1 MKTDTSIPKRK
12 WPVKRTI
19 AISFIVL
26 LSIAAILLYNN
37 FNRLLSDALRQSFDS
52 NIMSDVYELKFER
65 LKVNPFEGSIEVS
78 NVTLQPRE
86 KPLRNYPYINSSFVL
101 RTEKL
106 MLKNVAIFTLLR
118 SHELILERISI
129 AKPNIR
135 LLLEGAHHLLL
146 PFKDSTVTASQS
158 GENKKK
164 TIDAFI
170 LTEFQL
176 IDASFHVTNSDAQR
190 EFKIQK
196 FNIDLHHLLISQR
209 PGKDIIAF
217 KQVDLSVGEFSGRL
231 LKGSI
236 RNVSLRDYS
245 LKVDSLEIQKTLDTL
260 IYHFHDLHTGLNE
273 LDIQTADSIYH
284 VSLKSVELAY
294 RDKSIKMTGLNFKP
308 NVSNATLQKKHKY
321 QHTEFSGAVGTL
333 QLINANFDS
342 LINFR
347 KLFIDEIVLDEVTA
361 TLFKDKTKPMDK
373 NRLPVYLGQTISA
386 IPLPLLIKQVK
397 ATHVHLT
404 NVERKPDSTD
414 AKIQIHRGSVEV
426 RNITNLPSQR
436 GLFLNADAYIE
447 DKAHVKL
454 NLEFNYL
461 KPQFSFEGVVDKFN
475 LPDLNALI
483 MAYTPAKI
491 NDGKLDEMTFSG
503 IAERTSA
510 GGSLKFLYHDLEVD
524 MELHEKAKWK
534 SSIIAFTAN
543 SVLNSSNPGSAKLP
557 PRIVKFQ
564 IERDMNKGFV
574 NVIMKSMLAGLKET
588 MMMSKE
594 NRKAYRNSKQK
605 LKQQH

>member
-19 AISFIVL
+19 AISFIIL

-37 FNRLLSDALRQSFDS
+37 FNELLSDALSQSFDS
-52 NIMSDVYELKFER
+52 NIMSDVYELKFEK

-101 RTEKL
+101 KTEKL
-106 MLKNVAIFTLLR
+106 TLKNVAIFTLLK
-118 SHELILERISI
+118 SHELILDRISI
-129 AKPNIR
+129 AKPEIR
-135 LLLEGAHHLLL
+135 LLLGGVHHLLL
-146 PFKDSTVTASQS
+146 PFKDSTTTTTQG

-170 LTEFQL
+170 LSEFQL

-196 FNIDLHHLLISQR
+196 FNIDLHDLLISQQ
-209 PGKDIIAF
+209 PAKDIIAF

-231 LKGSI
+231 LMGSI

-260 IYHFHDLHTGLNE
+260 IYHFHDLHTGLNA
-273 LDIQTADSIYH
+273 LDIQTADSIYQ
-284 VSLKSVELAY
+284 VSLKSVNLAY
-294 RDKSIKMTGLNFKP
+294 RDKSIKMNGLSFKP
-308 NVSNATLQKKHKY
+308 NVSNATLQKKYKY
-321 QHTEFSGAVGTL
+321 QHTEFSGAIGTL
-333 QLINANFDS
+333 KLINANFDS

-347 KLFIDEIVLDEVTA
+347 KLFIDEVVLDEVTA
-361 TLFKDKTKPMDK
+361 SLFKDKTKPMDK
-373 NRLPVYLGQTISA
+373 NRMPVYLGQTVKA
-386 IPLPLLIKQVK
+386 IPVPLFIKQVK
-397 ATHVHLT
+397 VTNVHLT
-404 NVERKPDSTD
+404 NVERKPDSTY
-414 AKIQIHRGSVEV
+414 AKVQIYRGAVV
-426 RNITNLPSQR
+426 VKNITNLHSQK
-436 GLFLNADAYIE
+436 GLILNADAYIE

-461 KPQFSFEGVVDKFN
+461 NPQFSFNGVVDKFN

-491 NDGKLDEMTFSG
+491 NDGKLDEMTFFG

-510 GGSLKFLYHDLEVD
+510 SGTLKFLYHDLEVD
-524 MELHEKAKWK
+524 LELQEKAKWK
-534 SSIIAFTAN
+534 SSVIAFTAN

-557 PRIVKFQ
+557 PRVVKFQ
-564 IERDMNKGFV
+564 IKRDMNKGFV
-574 NVIMKSMLAGLKET
+574 NVIMKSMLTGLKET
-588 MMMSKE
+588 MVMSKE
-594 NRKAYRNSKQK
+594 NRKAYRSSKRK
-605 LKQQH
+605 LKQQD